1 MNILKIIGRLI
12 VFCLLF
18 LAGIVILKIW
28 NYLSG
33 GWMPDWMRKFLIFD
47 EVKNILV
54 FEATRRFNL
63 IGLIYVLFT
72 RGWYYYLM
80 ILFSLNYLMEK
91 LYKEESFSLNTALT
105 FSVLATAI
113 MMIYPFIFEFP
124 DYGQCYTVMY
134 EIAALVALRVHYV
147 EYKEFIQTS

>member
-33 GWMPDWMRKFLIFD
+33 EWMPEWMRKFLIFD
-47 EVKNILV
+47 EVKHIFV
-54 FEATRRFNL
+54 FEATRRFNI
-63 IGLIYVLFT
+63 IGIIIVLFT
-72 RGWYYYLM
+72 RGWFYFGM
-80 ILFSLNYLMEK
+80 IGIPLNYLKEK
-91 LYKEESFSLNTALT
+91 LYKEELYSMNMAMT
-105 FSVLATAI
+105 FSVIATAA
-113 MMIYPFIFEFP
+113 MVIYPFIFEFP